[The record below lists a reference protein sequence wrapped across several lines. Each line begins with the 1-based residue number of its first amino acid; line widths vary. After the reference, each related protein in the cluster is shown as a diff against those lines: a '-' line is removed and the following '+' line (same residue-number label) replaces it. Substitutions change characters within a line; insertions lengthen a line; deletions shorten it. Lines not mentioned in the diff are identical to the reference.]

1 MIPSGVQ
8 IFVALEPINMRLS
21 FDRLAGIALERT
33 GYDVRGGALFLFFG
47 KRADAVKIL
56 FAEPSGM
63 CLFYKRL
70 DRGSYRVPVATEVG
84 SKYVEIDD
92 ATLDTLL
99 DGIQLEAKK
108 PRSAKPRMH

>member
-21 FDRLAGIALERT
+21 FDRLAGLALERT

-47 KRADAVKIL
+47 KRGDALKIL
-56 FAEPSGM
+56 FADSSGM

-70 DRGSYRVPVATEVG
+70 DRGSYRVPVAAEVG
-84 SKYVEIDD
+84 ATHVEIDD

-99 DGIQLEAKK
+99 DGIQLEAKRT
-108 PRSAKPRMH
+108 RSKKPRMH

>member
-8 IFVALEPINMRLS
+8 IFVAIEPINMRLS
-21 FDRLAGIALERT
+21 FDRLAGVALECT

-47 KRADAVKIL
+47 KRGDALKIL
-56 FAEPSGM
+56 FADSSGM

-70 DRGSYRVPVATEVG
+70 DHGTFRVPQAREAG
-84 SKYVEIDD
+84 AKHVEIDD

-99 DGIQLEAKK
+99 DGVPLEGKRPRNHK
-108 PRSAKPRMH
+108 PRIH

>member
-8 IFVALEPINMRLS
+8 IFVALEPIDMRLS

-33 GYDVRGGALFLFFG
+33 GYDVRGGSLFLFFG
-47 KRADAVKIL
+47 KRGDALKIL
-56 FAEPSGM
+56 FADPSGM

-70 DRGSYRVPVATEVG
+70 DHGTYGVPVAYEVG
-84 SKYVEIDD
+84 ARHVEIDD

-99 DGIQLEAKK
+99 DGVQIEAKK
-108 PRSAKPRMH
+108 TRSKKPRVH